1 MTPEQFRQRF
11 MPPHG
16 TVQGRMPYNQSFE
29 AWGWRWK
36 VRVVIDRVGSIT
48 VYYRIRVSGSGAGET
63 HRADR
68 DIWFDNRSHAY
79 MLKALDE
86 AAGIIMQHPAMAA
99 AILEERLLEACRP
112 GSQGGDDTI

>member
-1 MTPEQFRQRF
+1 
-11 MPPHG
+11 
-16 TVQGRMPYNQSFE
+16 MPYNQSFE

-68 DIWFDNRSHAY
+68 DIRFDNRSHAY

-99 AILEERLLEACRP
+99 AILEERLMEACQP
-112 GSQGGDDTI
+112 GRQSGGDTV